1 MGEEEFPGELEPSD
15 KQMELEAAEPGIHQ
29 HNIEKEKLQTKKKKE
44 IEIEAIIYSTPIIPN
59 AADYYSLLSK
69 QF

>member
-29 HNIEKEKLQTKKKKE
+29 HNIEKEKLQTKKKRK
-44 IEIEAIIYSTPIIPN
+44 
-59 AADYYSLLSK
+59 LKLRL
-69 QF
+69 

>member
-1 MGEEEFPGELEPSD
+1 MGEEEFPGELEPGD
-15 KQMELEAAEPGIHQ
+15 KQMELEAAEHGIHQ
-29 HNIEKEKLQTKKKKE
+29 HNIEKEKLQTKKKE